1 VTICVDFDG
10 VVHGY
15 SRGYQGG
22 AIYDPPV
29 PGAIEALKSLRTLE
43 PVVICTAREDLR
55 AVAEWL
61 DSHGVPTV
69 VDGVL
74 SRPHF
79 WNGRGEILVTN
90 RKLPARV
97 YVDDR
102 ALLFTGSWPDT
113 LARIEAQPLHAP
125 VVDPLA
131 ATRAVV
137 EQLHPKDELGFCATC
152 FGAYDAY
159 DDQHA
164 RFLHP
169 CPTLRAFKLIGE

>member
-1 VTICVDFDG
+1 VTIAIDFDG
-10 VVHGY
+10 VVHAY
-15 SRGYQGG
+15 SRGWQGG
-22 AIYDPPV
+22 ALYDPPV
-29 PGAIEALKSLRTLE
+29 PGAIEALQRLIKTE
-43 PVVICTAREDLR
+43 PTFIFTAREDLR
-55 AVAEWL
+55 AVATWL
-61 DSHGVPTV
+61 SDHGVPTV

-74 SRPHF
+74 NQPHF
-79 WNGRGEILVTN
+79 WNGRGEVLVTN

-102 ALLFTGSWPDT
+102 ALLFTGNWVDT
-113 LARIEAQPLHAP
+113 LARIETQPLNGV

-137 EQLHPKDELGFCATC
+137 EQLHPKDEQGLCATC
-152 FGAYDAY
+152 FGEYDAY

-169 CPTLRAFKLIGE
+169 CPTLQAFTLIGE